1 MWARNLL
8 LLGVVA
14 VATWAFVASVFPFA
28 EPHQRQT
35 RLISNVASVRTAA
48 GRVDAAFE
56 KSWLEANVAPAE
68 PASDLAV
75 ARRLSLALTGTIPSL
90 EEIRHLESLA
100 PAERL
105 DSWLAELLSDRRYAD
120 FVAERWAR
128 AFVGVE
134 DGPFL
139 LFRRRR
145 FVSWLAD
152 QLSANEPYDRVVRH
166 LISDSG
172 LWTDTPSTNFITA
185 TIQPGEEKGPD
196 ANQLAARVSRAFLG
210 VRIDCAECHDHPFEP
225 WKQRDFQNLAA
236 FFGSTRQSLGGIR
249 DRTGAYRV
257 ENRQTGKMETITCGV
272 PFERQLL
279 PDSGSTRHR
288 LAAWVTHSKNR
299 AFAREAVNRAWALM
313 FGRGL
318 VEPIDNLA
326 AQTPL
331 PAPLDLLAD
340 DFVEHGYDWR
350 RLIEVIAATRAFRL
364 ESKAMGEEPSDE
376 TAANQ
381 KPDWSVFPLVRLRP
395 EQVVGALLQSASLST
410 IDSESHILV
419 RLARQAGQRDFITR
433 YGDGGAEEFEVHGGT
448 IPQRLLLMNGQIV
461 HDKTKDNLFFNA
473 ATQIAAFAPDDD
485 TAIETV
491 MLAVLTRRPSS
502 DEHSYF
508 TRQLAGAKGTK
519 RKERLNDL
527 VWTLINSTE
536 FSWNH

>member
-1 MWARNLL
+1 MWGRNLL
-8 LLGVVA
+8 LLGIVVTA
-14 VATWAFVASVFPFA
+14 FWAFAASVFPLA
-28 EPHQRQT
+28 EPHPKVAQ
-35 RLISNVASVRTAA
+35 ISNLASIRSAA

-56 KSWLEANVAPAE
+56 KSWLDSEVEPAE

-90 EEIRHLESLA
+90 EEIRQFESRA
-100 PAERL
+100 PAQRL
-105 DSWLAELLSDRRYAD
+105 DSWLAELLSDRRSAD

-139 LFRRRR
+139 LYRRRR

-152 QLSANEPYDRVVRH
+152 QLAANEPYDSVVRH

-172 LWTDTPSTNFITA
+172 LWTDTPSTNFITV
-185 TIQPGEEKGPD
+185 TIQPGDEKGPD

-210 VRIDCAECHDHPFEP
+210 ARIDCAECHDHPFEP
-225 WKQRDFQNLAA
+225 WKQRDFQSLAA

-257 ENRQTGKMETITCGV
+257 ENRQTGKMETIVCGV
-272 PFERQLL
+272 PFEQQLL
-279 PDSGSTRHR
+279 PSSGSTRHR
-288 LAAWVTHSKNR
+288 LATWVTHPKNR
-299 AFAREAVNRAWALM
+299 AFAREAANRAWALM

-318 VEPIDNLA
+318 VDPIDNLA

-350 RLIEVIAATRAFRL
+350 RLIEVIAATRVFRL
-364 ESKAMGEEPSDE
+364 DSKVTDEARMDE
-376 TAANQ
+376 TATNQ
-381 KPDWSVFPLVRLRP
+381 EPDWSVFPLVRLRP

-419 RLARQAGQRDFITR
+419 RLARQAGQRDFVRR
-433 YGDGGAEEFEVHGGT
+433 YGDGGAEEFDSHGGT

-461 HDKTKDNLFFNA
+461 HDKTKDNLLFNA

-485 TAIETV
+485 TAIETA
-491 MLAVLTRRPSS
+491 MLTVLTRRPSP
-502 DEHSYF
+502 DERSYF
-508 TRQLAGAKGTK
+508 TRQLSGAKGQK